1 MLLHKQGG
9 LMRHWVGTK
18 YLMNKYL
25 VSVRIGGQLVK
36 TVVFADSTIHARLLC
51 QYKYGMNSI
60 AASPVRVDED
70 DRLLD
75 STIKPIKPKPPMT
88 PAQARINSL
97 KQGVERSREQLHAE
111 RERQRQQRE
120 AERKRQ
126 QQQQRF

>member
-1 MLLHKQGG
+1 
-9 LMRHWVGTK
+9 
-18 YLMNKYL
+18 MNKYL
-25 VSVRIGGQLVK
+25 VTVRVGGQLVK
-36 TVVFADSTIHARLLC
+36 TAVFADSTIHARLLC

-60 AASPVRVDED
+60 AVSPVLIDEAED
-70 DRLLD
+70 DSTLLD
-75 STIKPIKPKPPMT
+75 STIKPKPPMT

-120 AERKRQ
+120 AERRRK

>member
-1 MLLHKQGG
+1 M
-9 LMRHWVGTK
+9 GTK

-25 VSVRIGGQLVK
+25 VTVRIGGKLVK

-60 AASPVRVDED
+60 AVSPVRVDETED
-70 DRLLD
+70 DSTLLD
-75 STIKPIKPKPPMT
+75 STIKPKPPTT

-120 AERKRQ
+120 AERKRK

>member
-1 MLLHKQGG
+1 MDKQGL
-9 LMRHWVGTK
+9 LMQQWVGTK

-25 VSVRIGGQLVK
+25 VTVRIGGKLVK
-36 TVVFADSTIHARLLC
+36 TAVFADSTIHARLLC

-60 AASPVRVDED
+60 AVSPVRVDEAED
-70 DRLLD
+70 DSTLLD
-75 STIKPIKPKPPMT
+75 STIKPKPPTT

-120 AERKRQ
+120 AERKRK